1 MSDQRGDHLK
11 PDRGYL
17 SLGSNIGQREAEVL
31 GAVRLIGQSPDIQ
44 IGRLASLYETSPV
57 GRVGG
62 GLFINTVLEVHS
74 LLYPRD
80 LLLRLKSIERALG
93 RSGGHEQAR
102 EIDIDI
108 ISLGGRLMAETDLTL
123 PHPRYDSRAF
133 VLRPLREIAPGFT
146 CPRTGRGL
154 DEMIDALPPGQEIR
168 RISSRRLVWA
178 DR

>member
-1 MSDQRGDHLK
+1 MSDQRSDHLR

-17 SLGSNIGQREAEVL
+17 GLGSNIGEREAEVL
-31 GAVRLIGQSPDIQ
+31 GAVRLIGESPDIQ

-62 GLFINTVLEVHS
+62 GQFINTVLEVHS

-80 LLLRLKSIERALG
+80 LLLRLKSIERTLG
-93 RSGGHEQAR
+93 RSGGHEEAR

-108 ISLGGRLMAETDLTL
+108 ISLGGTVMAETDLTL
-123 PHPRYDSRAF
+123 PHASYDSRAF
-133 VLRPLREIAPGFT
+133 VLIPLREIAPGFI

-154 DEMIDALPPGQEIR
+154 EEMIGALPPEQQIR
-168 RISSRRLVWA
+168 GISSRRLVWTA
-178 DR
+178 

>member
-1 MSDQRGDHLK
+1 MSDQRSDHLR

-17 SLGSNIGQREAEVL
+17 SLGSIIGEREVAVL
-31 GAVRLIGQSPDIQ
+31 GAVRLIGESPDIQ
-44 IGRLASLYETSPV
+44 IGRVASLYETSPV

-80 LLLRLKSIERALG
+80 LLLRLKSIERTLG
-93 RSGGHEQAR
+93 RSGGHGQAR

-108 ISLGGRLMAETDLTL
+108 ISLGGTVMAETDLIL
-123 PHPRYDSRAF
+123 PHASYDSRAF
-133 VLRPLREIAPGFT
+133 VLQPLREIAPEFT
-146 CPRTGRGL
+146 CPRTGRGMA
-154 DEMIDALPPGQEIR
+154 EMISALPPEQEIR

-178 DR
+178 A